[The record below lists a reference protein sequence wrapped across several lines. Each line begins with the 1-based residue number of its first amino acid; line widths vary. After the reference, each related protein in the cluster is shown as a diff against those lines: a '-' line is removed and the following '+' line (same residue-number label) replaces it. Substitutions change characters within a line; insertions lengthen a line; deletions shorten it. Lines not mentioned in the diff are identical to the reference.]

1 MRPNGDSLAAAAPSG
16 PGLHPLTV
24 HVSSMR
30 VEEHTAPR
38 PGLPFTGGYSV
49 RVQHLAEPAVPGD
62 WHVLWFRTY
71 LGDPASAGV
80 VGGLRLVIEERL
92 RQVIEQRYT
101 PEWDDAHHPDGSL
114 VRMAADIVADVLDEP
129 AVDARHRL
137 AVAAAFLAAEIDRLT
152 RTHQND
158 LKD

>member
-1 MRPNGDSLAAAAPSG
+1 MTALDSAPIESG
-16 PGLHPLTV
+16 APGGLHPFTV
-24 HVSSMR
+24 HVTSIR
-30 VEEHTAPR
+30 VEEHSAPR
-38 PGLPFTGGYSV
+38 PGRPFTGCYHLPINR
-49 RVQHLAEPAVPGD
+49 RVEPATPGD
-62 WHVLWFRTY
+62 WQVLWLRTD
-71 LGDPASAGV
+71 LNDPAAAGV

-129 AVDARHRL
+129 DVDARHRL

-152 RTHQND
+152 RTHHND